1 MRRLPRDMAEL
12 KTRKTKASVA
22 AFLAKIPDPKQRAD
36 AKTLLAVMRKATG
49 EKPVLWGTSIIGF
62 GEYHYESERSAQK
75 GDWPLTAFAPRKGN
89 LTVYIMPGFKKYGAL
104 LKKLGKHKHSVSCL
118 YIKRLSDIHLPTLET
133 LVRKGYITMK
143 KRYAKAI
150 TK

>member
-1 MRRLPRDMAEL
+1 MAEL
-12 KTRKTKASVA
+12 KTKKTRASVA
-22 AFLAKIPDPKQRAD
+22 AFLAKIADPKQRAD
-36 AKTLLAVMRKATG
+36 AKTLLALMKKATG
-49 EKPVLWGTSIIGF
+49 EKPALWGTSIIGF

-89 LTVYIMPGFKKYGAL
+89 LTVYIMPGFKDYEAL

-118 YIKRLSDIHLPTLET
+118 YIKRLADIHMPTLAA
-133 LVRKGYITMK
+133 LVTKGYKDMK
-143 KRYAKAI
+143 KRYAKNI